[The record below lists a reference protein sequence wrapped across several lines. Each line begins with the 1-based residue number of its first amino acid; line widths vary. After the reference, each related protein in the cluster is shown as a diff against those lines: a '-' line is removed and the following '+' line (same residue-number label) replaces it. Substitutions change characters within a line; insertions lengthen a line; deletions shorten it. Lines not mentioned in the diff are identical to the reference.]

1 MNMATVKILEL
12 KKIMHTHK
20 QKVRTKENR
29 EARGHVDNNHI
40 SLKKQQIAKIGL
52 YPLTLLHSIIMN
64 LSSAFSYSHLY
75 LSFL

>member
-20 QKVRTKENR
+20 QVRTKENR
-29 EARGHVDNNHI
+29 EVRGHVDNNHI

-75 LSFL
+75 LCFL